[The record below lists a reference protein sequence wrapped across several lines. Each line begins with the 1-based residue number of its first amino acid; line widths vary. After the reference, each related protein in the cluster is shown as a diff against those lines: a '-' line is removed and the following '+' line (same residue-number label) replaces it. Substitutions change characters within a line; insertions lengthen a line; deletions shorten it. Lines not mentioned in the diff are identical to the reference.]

1 MGSSTV
7 SGITS
12 LSLYWFIS
20 TIIIW
25 ICKKGTRRKER
36 LESLAHRG
44 KMDKLE
50 QLRRLRDDEAS
61 KIEKR
66 CHLFS
71 GKILYNLRDQTTFYV
86 LARFKIR
93 KYKRP
98 NKQELKDVKHVDAKS
113 IRDVLRK
120 RLKGEEIN
128 SLYQRQN
135 DIASY
140 QSDKVNRQSGRRNS
154 QLRNYNYKSHRSR
167 RLQKMKK
174 EASKTK
180 SFRAKLRELS
190 MSPRTRR
197 KVELEI
203 REQEISPKKKKLIR
217 HRVHTTNRLLISPR
231 RLLLELPLS
240 EESLLTA
247 CQGVVS
253 TAHAEDQDR
262 SLSERIRKNRKSHQ
276 TARSIVEED
285 LKQRLQQD
293 FKLAPAKIPEARSE
307 RSKTSDDRF
316 QILP

>member
-50 QLRRLRDDEAS
+50 QLRRLRDDEEYS
-61 KIEKR
+61 Y
-66 CHLFS
+66 HSF
-71 GKILYNLRDQTTFYV
+71 GTTFLEWV
-86 LARFKIR
+86 LEEKIKFDALYAQER
-93 KYKRP
+93 KERSEREQSRRKRYKRP

-140 QSDKVNRQSGRRNS
+140 QSDK
-154 QLRNYNYKSHRSR
+154 
-167 RLQKMKK
+167 KMKK

-197 KVELEI
+197 KVELVFATELSYVHEGNLKNFNKALTHKNKPSSSEKLKI
-203 REQEISPKKKKLIR
+203 GTESIKESPSSWLFKSAKKLSKKEWFQQQ
-217 HRVHTTNRLLISPR
+217 L
-231 RLLLELPLS
+231 
-240 EESLLTA
+240 
-247 CQGVVS
+247 
-253 TAHAEDQDR
+253 
-262 SLSERIRKNRKSHQ
+262 
-276 TARSIVEED
+276 D
-285 LKQRLQQD
+285 LR
-293 FKLAPAKIPEARSE
+293 
-307 RSKTSDDRF
+307 
-316 QILP
+316 

>member
-1 MGSSTV
+1 FDA
-7 SGITS
+7 
-12 LSLYWFIS
+12 LYAQE
-20 TIIIW
+20 
-25 ICKKGTRRKER
+25 RKER
-36 LESLAHRG
+36 SER
-44 KMDKLE
+44 E
-50 QLRRLRDDEAS
+50 QSRR
-61 KIEKR
+61 KR
-66 CHLFS
+66 
-71 GKILYNLRDQTTFYV
+71 
-86 LARFKIR
+86 
-93 KYKRP
+93 YKRP

-197 KVELEI
+197 KVELVFATELSYVHEGNLKNFNKALTHKNKPSSSEKLKIGTEFVDICINVSNFSQLKKAQAHGYSNQPKSFQRRNEI